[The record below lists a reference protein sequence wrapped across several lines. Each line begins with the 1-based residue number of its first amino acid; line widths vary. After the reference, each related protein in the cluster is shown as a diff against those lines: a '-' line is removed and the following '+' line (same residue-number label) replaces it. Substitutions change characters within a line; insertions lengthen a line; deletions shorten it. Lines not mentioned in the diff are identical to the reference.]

1 MEGWLQRR
9 SELAAGGEA
18 VDQEDSEPDPKRK
31 VSPRSFNQSYRII
44 RHGSAM
50 AEIVKCICN
59 PQEAFPQTTEKVDT
73 LLPLGLREAA
83 HHAMLRRKA

>member
-1 MEGWLQRR
+1 
-9 SELAAGGEA
+9 
-18 VDQEDSEPDPKRK
+18 
-31 VSPRSFNQSYRII
+31 
-44 RHGSAM
+44 M

-83 HHAMLRRKA
+83 HHAMLRGKA

>member
-1 MEGWLQRR
+1 
-9 SELAAGGEA
+9 
-18 VDQEDSEPDPKRK
+18 
-31 VSPRSFNQSYRII
+31 
-44 RHGSAM
+44 M

-83 HHAMLRRKA
+83 HHAMLRGNAYEPASYMLTEPHTKSPAGSSGAIYRCDFKGSVVAGVGFEPTTFRL